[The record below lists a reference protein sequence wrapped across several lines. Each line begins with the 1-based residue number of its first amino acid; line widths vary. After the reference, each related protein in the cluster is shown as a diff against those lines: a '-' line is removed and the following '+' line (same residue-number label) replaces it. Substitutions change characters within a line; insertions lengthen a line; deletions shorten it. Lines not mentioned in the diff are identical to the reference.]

1 VITKQEARKV
11 VTKFE
16 MVERKGKHLF
26 FKLLFNDKI
35 ILTTAIPHGKG
46 PLNCR
51 DKFRNQLC
59 LDDHQLEEA
68 IVCPFKLADFIAHL
82 KAIGRI
88 PEDLAS
94 DPIPRK

>member
-1 VITKQEARKV
+1 MITKQEARKV

-16 MVERKGKHLF
+16 MQERKGKHLF
-26 FKLLFNDKI
+26 YKLLWNKQLV
-35 ILTTAIPHGKG
+35 LTTAVPHGKG

-59 LDDHQLEEA
+59 LNDEQLNEA
-68 IVCPFKLADFIAHL
+68 IDCSFKLDNLIEHL

-88 PEDLAS
+88 PEDEE
-94 DPIPRK
+94 D